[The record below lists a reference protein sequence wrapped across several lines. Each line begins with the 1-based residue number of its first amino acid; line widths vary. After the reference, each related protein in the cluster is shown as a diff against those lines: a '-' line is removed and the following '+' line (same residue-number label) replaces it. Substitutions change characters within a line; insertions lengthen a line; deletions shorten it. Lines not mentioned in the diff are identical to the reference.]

1 MNREMKE
8 KVISKLAYKIT
19 LSFYFPFMGSRA
31 ESQSPAARTFPKPA
45 CWMEKVAPAG
55 TLGLAPLSDLDL
67 YHRAGTSIS
76 SALY

>member
-1 MNREMKE
+1 MDEEEGGAMNREMKE

-55 TLGLAPLSDLDL
+55 TLGLAPLSE
-67 YHRAGTSIS
+67 
-76 SALY
+76 